1 MASYHDSSE
10 WQPIMARPTGDSA
23 RERLN
28 LFLAIVPFVL
38 ARGVTNVTEIAE
50 RFGVTEQRVSDAI
63 IAIACDGGAN
73 EARLNFDTE
82 LFNIDWESWEDDKT
96 VILTVAEAL
105 HVPAPFGGRQKAM
118 FLAGLELLKA
128 HPHYRRLPE
137 LEPLIDKLRGD
148 DSTRPTDVF
157 AVAIDTNNPTAGSI
171 QDATETAVCV
181 RFTYTNNKGDRSERT
196 VEPYRQDVE
205 NGQRYLSGWCL
216 TRSGMRTFNLDS
228 IEDLVVTSQAVEPRA
243 IDTLALSGSLFEA
256 HADDLQVTVVVDTA
270 AAPLIA
276 AYRQPGDKPDKS
288 GERETVTIPFTHT
301 ASAIRLI
308 AVLSGVAQITG
319 PSDVRKSVADFA
331 RDALAAYRTA
341 D

>member
-1 MASYHDSSE
+1 M
-10 WQPIMARPTGDSA
+10 PRPPGDSA
-23 RERLN
+23 RDRLN

-50 RFGVTEQRVSDAI
+50 RFGVPEQRVSDAI

-82 LFNIDWESWEDDKT
+82 LFNIDWDSWDDDKT

-137 LEPLIDKLRGD
+137 FDTLIDKLRGD
-148 DSTRPTDVF
+148 DGTHPTDVF
-157 AVAIDTNNPTAGSI
+157 AVAIDTKNPTASSI
-171 QDATETAVCV
+171 QDAIDKGVCV
-181 RFTYTNNKGDRSERT
+181 RFTYTDNKGERTERT

-205 NGQRYLSGWCL
+205 NGQRYLSGWCIS
-216 TRSGMRTFNLDS
+216 RDGMRTFNLDS
-228 IEDLVVTSQAVEPRA
+228 IESLDVTDESVEPRA
-243 IDTLALSGSLFEA
+243 IDTLALSGSLFHA
-256 HADDLQVTVVVDTA
+256 HEDDLHVTVVIDSA

-276 AYRQPGDKPDKS
+276 PYRQPGDKPDKS
-288 GERETVTIPFTHT
+288 GERETVTIPFTHS
-301 ASAIRLI
+301 ASAIRMI
-308 AVLSGVAQITG
+308 AVLSGVARITG
-319 PSDVRKSVADFA
+319 PSEVRTTVADFA
-331 RDALAAYRTA
+331 RDALTAYRA
-341 D
+341 SV

>member
-1 MASYHDSSE
+1 M
-10 WQPIMARPTGDSA
+10 PRPPGDSA
-23 RERLN
+23 RDRLN

-50 RFGVTEQRVSDAI
+50 RFGVPEQRVSDAI

-82 LFNIDWESWEDDKT
+82 LFNIDWDSWDDDKT

-105 HVPAPFGGRQKAM
+105 QVPAPFGGRQKAM

-137 LEPLIDKLRGD
+137 FDTLIDKLRGD
-148 DSTRPTDVF
+148 DGTHPTDVF
-157 AVAIDTNNPTAGSI
+157 AVAIDTNNPTASAI
-171 QDATETAVCV
+171 QDAIDKGVCV
-181 RFTYTNNKGDRSERT
+181 RFTYTDNKGERTERT

-216 TRSGMRTFNLDS
+216 TRDGMRTFNLDS
-228 IEDLVVTSQAVEPRA
+228 IESLDITGESVEPRA
-243 IDTLALSGSLFEA
+243 IDTLALSGSLFHA
-256 HADDLQVTVVVDTA
+256 HEDDLHVTVVIDSA

-288 GERETVTIPFTHT
+288 GERETVTIPFTHS
-301 ASAIRLI
+301 ASAIRMI
-308 AVLSGVAQITG
+308 AVLSGVARITG
-319 PSDVRKSVADFA
+319 PSEVRTTVADFA
-331 RDALAAYRTA
+331 RDALSAYRA
-341 D
+341 SV